1 MPGTDIHTSSPE
13 AKVSSLQKPYIMQQE
28 DDLRG
33 LEKVMQLMRGISVL
47 FLLLHFYWFC
57 YGWFDMHGCTLGVL
71 DRLLRNV
78 QRTTGLFTYSYLT
91 KLFAAGF
98 LALSCWG
105 TRSVRSE
112 RITHRQILLAAAA
125 GLLLFFFGDPLRHL
139 PPQWAAPLY
148 VAATSIG
155 FLSLFLAGLWIG
167 RLVKERLREDPFND
181 ENESFMQETRLI
193 ENEYSAKIPLSRMI
207 SPQLYWA
214 MTGNDFTL
222 DINNPEDPKILCVGN
237 NPDRQ
242 NIYSAALGLYNSRIV
257 RLINKK
263 GKLKSSII
271 IDELPTI
278 YFRGLDNLIATAR
291 SNKVAVCLSFQDFSQ
306 LNSLI
311 PASKISN
318 LSQGM
323 FVGAVADNFDERIGQ
338 KIFHAEI
345 VIDREKLAGETASYV
360 PIPEIS
366 SFRDADGVD
375 RMEEIIRRNYTQI
388 KEDVSQIIK
397 RELRRI
403 AEDPALRHLLAK
415 K

>member
-1 MPGTDIHTSSPE
+1 
-13 AKVSSLQKPYIMQQE
+13 MQQE

-112 RITHRQILLAAAA
+112 RIT
-125 GLLLFFFGDPLRHL
+125 
-139 PPQWAAPLY
+139 
-148 VAATSIG
+148 
-155 FLSLFLAGLWIG
+155 
-167 RLVKERLREDPFND
+167 
-181 ENESFMQETRLI
+181 
-193 ENEYSAKIPLSRMI
+193 
-207 SPQLYWA
+207 
-214 MTGNDFTL
+214 
-222 DINNPEDPKILCVGN
+222 
-237 NPDRQ
+237 
-242 NIYSAALGLYNSRIV
+242 

-291 SNKVAVCLSFQDFSQ
+291 SNKVAVCLSFQDFS
-306 LNSLI
+306 
-311 PASKISN
+311 
-318 LSQGM
+318 
-323 FVGAVADNFDERIGQ
+323 
-338 KIFHAEI
+338 
-345 VIDREKLAGETASYV
+345 
-360 PIPEIS
+360 
-366 SFRDADGVD
+366 
-375 RMEEIIRRNYTQI
+375 
-388 KEDVSQIIK
+388 
-397 RELRRI
+397 
-403 AEDPALRHLLAK
+403 
-415 K
+415 